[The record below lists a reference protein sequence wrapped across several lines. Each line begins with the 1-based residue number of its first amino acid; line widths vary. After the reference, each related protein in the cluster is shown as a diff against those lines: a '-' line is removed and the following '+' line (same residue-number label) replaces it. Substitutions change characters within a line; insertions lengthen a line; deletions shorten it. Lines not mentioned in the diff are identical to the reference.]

1 MTKTNKTKQIRATIE
16 RMQLKH
22 HLAVAGKTALLAG
35 LYTAGMLTVLYGQEA
50 YRVHV
55 EAIQAEVTP
64 RTVIVT
70 PKALASEQ

>member
-1 MTKTNKTKQIRATIE
+1 MTKTNKIQTTIKN
-16 RMQLKH
+16 MQLKH

-35 LYTAGMLTVLYGQEA
+35 LYTAGILTTLYGQEA

-55 EAIQAEVTP
+55 EAIQAETTP

-70 PKALASEQ
+70 TSPKAPASEQ